1 MLTSRSETPGTAN
14 IDFVV
19 FCDRWMVAENTV
31 RPPWYHMYVMS
42 EFMGLIQGVYD
53 AKPQG
58 FTPGEFLLHNT
69 MLPHGPNTDAFEH
82 ASSMELKPQ
91 RQSETMAFMF
101 ETRFAQRL
109 TKFAAEHASLQADY
123 VDCWKDIHK
132 RFDPKRR

>member
-1 MLTSRSETPGTAN
+1 
-14 IDFVV
+14 
-19 FCDRWMVAENTV
+19 
-31 RPPWYHMYVMS
+31 
-42 EFMGLIQGVYD
+42 
-53 AKPQG
+53 
-58 FTPGEFLLHNT
+58 